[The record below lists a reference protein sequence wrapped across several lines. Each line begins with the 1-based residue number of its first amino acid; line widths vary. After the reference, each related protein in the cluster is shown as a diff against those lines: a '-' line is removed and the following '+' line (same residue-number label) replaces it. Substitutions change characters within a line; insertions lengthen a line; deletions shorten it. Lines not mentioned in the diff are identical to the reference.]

1 MFLSVSRDRAHRGL
15 DGDRQAGGDRR
26 RSRQA
31 RSAAEDGGRAAF
43 LPREEWAWLGSP
55 RRLRRGAAIP
65 GEES

>member
-15 DGDRQAGGDRR
+15 DGGRQAGGDRR

-31 RSAAEDGGRAAF
+31 RSAAEDGVRAAF
-43 LPREEWAWLGSP
+43 LPREEWAWSGSP
-55 RRLRRGAAIP
+55 RHLRRGVAIP